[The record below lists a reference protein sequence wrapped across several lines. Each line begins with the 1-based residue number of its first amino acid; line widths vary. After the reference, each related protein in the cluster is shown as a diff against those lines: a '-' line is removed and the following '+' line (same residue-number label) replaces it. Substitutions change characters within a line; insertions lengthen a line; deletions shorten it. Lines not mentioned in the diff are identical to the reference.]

1 MMAVV
6 HFLIRPI
13 LYLIFKILFRLKVYG
28 AEMVPE
34 KGGVIIAANHVS
46 FLDPPLLGVVLKRRT
61 TFIAKQYL
69 FNTPIIGPVVKHYSM
84 PVDAGRTRPSTIK
97 EAVRR
102 LRSGEL
108 IVIFP
113 EGGINLDGSFIDAK
127 RGIGL
132 IASMSGATIVPAFID
147 GTQRALPV
155 GARFLRPARIEVF
168 FGQPLK
174 LGENEDE
181 KGFQERVCMVIMDKI
196 KALGEGQMANG
207 KLNL

>member
-1 MMAVV
+1 MLKIL

-13 LYLIFKILFRLKVYG
+13 VYLLFKIFFRLKVYG
-28 AEMVPE
+28 ADMVSE

-46 FLDPPLLGVVLKRRT
+46 FLDPPLLGVALKRKA
-61 TFIAKQYL
+61 TFIAKRYL
-69 FNTPIIGPVVKHYSM
+69 FNIPFIGPIVNLYSI

-102 LRSGEL
+102 LVSGEL
-108 IVIFP
+108 MVIFP

-174 LGENEDE
+174 LGETEDE
-181 KGFQERVCMVIMDKI
+181 KGFQEKVCMVIMDKI
-196 KALGEGQMANG
+196 KALGDRQRANG

>member
-1 MMAVV
+1 MFKIL

-13 LYLIFKILFRLKVYG
+13 VYLLFKIFFRLEVSG

-46 FLDPPLLGVVLKRRT
+46 FLDPPFLGVVLKRRA
-61 TFIAKQYL
+61 TFIAKRYL
-69 FNTPIIGPVVKHYSM
+69 FSVPIIGHIVKLYSI

-102 LRSGEL
+102 LKRGEL

-113 EGGINLDGSFIDAK
+113 EGGINLNGRFIDAK

-132 IASMSGATIVPAFID
+132 IASISGVSIVPAFID

-155 GARFLRPARIEVF
+155 GSRFLRPAKIELS

-174 LGENEDE
+174 LEENEDE
-181 KGFQERVCMVIMDKI
+181 KEFEERICRDIMDKI
-196 KALGEGQMANG
+196 MELGDR
-207 KLNL
+207 